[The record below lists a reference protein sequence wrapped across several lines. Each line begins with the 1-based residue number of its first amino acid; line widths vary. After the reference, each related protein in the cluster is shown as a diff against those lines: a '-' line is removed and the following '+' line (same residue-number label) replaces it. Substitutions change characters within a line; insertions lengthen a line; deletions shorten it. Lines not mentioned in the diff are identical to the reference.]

1 MTKYIKTLVTQLKL
15 SNLSVVSFRW
25 DCRDANYVA
34 HSLAKFVS
42 TQPVFLSCNAAN
54 LPLPIHETWIRDLFS
69 LSF

>member
-25 DCRDANYVA
+25 VCRDANYVA
-34 HSLAKFVS
+34 HSLANFAS
-42 TQPVFLSCNAAN
+42 TQPVFLSCNVAN
-54 LPLPIHETWIRDLFS
+54 LSLSIHEASIRDLFS